1 MSGIN
6 KIKERILEEAR
17 LQAEETVKRAEEEA
31 SEIIN
36 NAKKDAETRKKQ
48 ILEKANLEAAE
59 VKKRLK
65 AVADLEARKQRL
77 QAKQEVVE
85 EAFMQTIKKLSSMPD
100 DKYVSIITN
109 LIINSAPND
118 TAEVI
123 LSDRDKK
130 RIPSD
135 FEEKVNKNLSSR
147 ENRGK
152 VTLSKETRD
161 INGGFILKSGNIEI
175 NNSFD
180 AIIRMKRNEIE
191 TDVINS
197 LF

>member
-36 NAKKDAETRKKQ
+36 SAKKEAEELKKQ
-48 ILEKANLEAAE
+48 IIDKANSEALE

-65 AVADLEARKQRL
+65 AGAELEARKQRL

-85 EAFMQTIKKLSSMPD
+85 EAFSQTIKKLNSLPD
-100 DKYVSIITN
+100 DQYFSIIVD
-109 LIINSAPND
+109 LIVNSASND
-118 TAEVI
+118 SGEII
-123 LSDRDKK
+123 LSGRDKE
-130 RIPSD
+130 RLPSD
-135 FEEKVNKNLSSR
+135 FEEKVNKNLSSKR
-147 ENRGK
+147 SSGNF
-152 VTLSKETRD
+152 TISDETRD
-161 INGGFILKSGNIEI
+161 INGGFILKMGNVEI

-191 TDVINS
+191 ADVIAS

>member
-17 LQAEETVKRAEEEA
+17 LQAEETVKRAQEEA

-36 NAKKDAETRKKQ
+36 NAEKEAEAKKKQ
-48 ILEKANLEAAE
+48 IIEKANSEALE

-65 AVADLEARKQRL
+65 AVAELEARKQKL

-85 EAFMQTIKKLSSMPD
+85 EAFSQTIKKIISMPND
-100 DKYVSIITN
+100 QYFSVITN
-109 LIINSAPND
+109 LIKNSAPND
-118 TAEVI
+118 TGEII
-123 LSDRDKK
+123 LSKRDIE
-130 RIPSD
+130 RLPSD
-135 FEEKVNKNLSSR
+135 FEEKVNQNLSSR
-147 ENRGK
+147 GNRE
-152 VTLSKETRD
+152 TLTVSNETRN
-161 INGGFILKSGNIEI
+161 INGGFILKLGNVEI

-180 AIIRMKRNEIE
+180 AIIRMKRDEIE
-191 TDVINS
+191 TDVINT

>member
-36 NAKKDAETRKKQ
+36 SAKKEAEELKKQ
-48 ILEKANLEAAE
+48 IIDKANSEALE

-65 AVADLEARKQRL
+65 AGAELEARKQRL

-85 EAFMQTIKKLSSMPD
+85 EAFSQAIKKLNSLPD
-100 DKYVSIITN
+100 DQYFSIIVD
-109 LIINSAPND
+109 LIVNSASND
-118 TAEVI
+118 SGEII
-123 LSDRDKK
+123 LSGRDKE
-130 RIPSD
+130 RLPSD
-135 FEEKVNKNLSSR
+135 FEEKVNKNLSSKR
-147 ENRGK
+147 SSGNF
-152 VTLSKETRD
+152 TLSDETRD
-161 INGGFILKSGNIEI
+161 INGGFILKMGNVEI

-191 TDVINS
+191 ADVIAS